1 LWHRRVTERHIDSL
15 RLCYSIQLSLR
26 RQLMPV
32 DSISVGAFGALD
44 LVPVAAMGGTE
55 DVGRGMGIIN
65 TVRGLATLCG
75 PPLGG
80 LLVSTNLGYKAVG
93 YFAGRSV
100 PDYLTV
106 VC

>member
-1 LWHRRVTERHIDSL
+1 
-15 RLCYSIQLSLR
+15 
-26 RQLMPV
+26 MPV